1 MVADLLCVAVGV
13 ILCVIGIRNMKGDIS
28 TLHSYHRSRVKEEDI
43 KPMGRLVGIGTI
55 ICGASVIAY
64 SALLFVTMKTGLDVF
79 TLIGT
84 GVMIAGIAV
93 GLAFN
98 FYAMKKYN
106 GGVF

>member
-1 MVADLLCVAVGV
+1 MTTTLLCIAIGV
-13 ILCVIGIRNMKGDIS
+13 VICIIGIRNMKGDIS

-64 SALLFVTMKTGLDVF
+64 SAFLFATMKTGLELF
-79 TLIGT
+79 TVIGT
-84 GVMIAGIAV
+84 VLMIAGIAV

>member
-1 MVADLLCVAVGV
+1 MVANLLCAAVGV
-13 ILCVIGIRNMKGDIS
+13 LLCVIGIRNMKGDIS

-43 KPMGRLVGIGTI
+43 KPMGKLVGIGTI

-64 SALLFVTMKTGLDVF
+64 SALLFVTMKTGLELF
-79 TLIGT
+79 TVIGT
-84 GVMIAGIAV
+84 VLMIAGIAV

>member
-64 SALLFVTMKTGLDVF
+64 SALLFVTIKTGIDVF